1 LVPVDGEPGLIVTG
15 GLDLAIIETPSAIW
29 AEILRVLMRRPRA
42 SSAELADVIY
52 CDARDGG
59 PENAAEV
66 IRVTIHRHRRKLEP
80 YGWRI
85 ASRPGVTGCY
95 WLERL

>member
-1 LVPVDGEPGLIVTG
+1 VRG

-29 AEILRVLMRRPRA
+29 AEILRVLMRRPMA
-42 SSAELADVIY
+42 NSNELADVIY
-52 CDARDGG
+52 TDARGGG
-59 PENAAEV
+59 PDNGAEV
-66 IRVTIHRHRRKLEP
+66 VRVTIYKHRRKLEA

-85 ASRPGVTGCY
+85 ASRRGNGGAY